1 MSKLL
6 ILGPS
11 FRRNADPQLL
21 PAIER
26 YDGIFYKI
34 VRKYMDKI
42 RKKGIDIL
50 ILTEDLDLI
59 PPETLLPYNPPIGEK
74 WTSISPHKHLK
85 EIKCKKIQ
93 EKLIKLLKTKHY
105 DEIFIALNRHYRKL
119 LPDLTP
125 YTKHILSNFKGIG
138 PKAQA
143 LKKWINEG

>member
-42 RKKGIDIL
+42 KKKIDIL

-59 PPETLLPYNPPIGEK
+59 SSETLLSYKPPIGEK
-74 WTSISPHKHLK
+74 WSKLILQKHLK

-93 EKLIKLLKTKHY
+93 EKLIKIVKTKHY

-125 YTKHILSNFKGIG
+125 YIKHILSNFKGIG
-138 PKAQA
+138 SKA
-143 LKKWINEG
+143 